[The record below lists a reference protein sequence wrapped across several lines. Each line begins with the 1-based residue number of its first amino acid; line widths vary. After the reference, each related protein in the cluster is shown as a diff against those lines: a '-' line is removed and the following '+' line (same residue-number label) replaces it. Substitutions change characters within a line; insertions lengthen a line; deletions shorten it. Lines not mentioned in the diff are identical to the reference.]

1 MTSQRAV
8 LESLIVTGRQMN
20 RRGSSGSSYNSTGGV
35 LLEQLEDMN
44 QRLSNLAVRAAD
56 IRLIPMFINI
66 IVRPL
71 LIIVVERDYLRGTIV
86 WSHL

>member
-66 IVRPL
+66 INNDYCNNYN
-71 LIIVVERDYLRGTIV
+71 IIILVTNC
-86 WSHL
+86 H